1 MNSATVSKLGIFGS
15 FATMRTLTSLFIGSV
30 ALLFAVT
37 ATAASLVWTFDNAL
51 FQDDGGLVGGTA
63 SGSFTFD
70 TVTETYSDIDI
81 STSTSTGLLNQY
93 DAVFSGSVAS
103 STQLSVV
110 SSGSQAGP
118 IFEFLWNAPLSDS
131 DLERTFVGVNVGGD
145 DAFGLECLSTSVT
158 PGCTG
163 QSRAIATGGR
173 LTASV
178 VGLGFIADGLFYTT
192 SGNNTVGVTGRAAG
206 NSDTAIN
213 IPDTVSNGGITYSV
227 TSIGARAFEDN
238 LLTNVTIGNRV
249 ETLEEKALKGN
260 SLTTVT
266 IPSSVTT
273 LGEKAFEENKLTN
286 LDIPSSVTTIELNA
300 FNKNDLTRATFRG
313 NYGTFNNDTI
323 FDNNILL
330 TAITYCT
337 GALGWTAGNTFFN
350 GSVSLAPMPTTC
362 PRPIPV
368 RPIPV
373 NPLWLLGV
381 MVGLLSLVGIS
392 KLRKT

>member
-1 MNSATVSKLGIFGS
+1 MNSATVSKRGIFGS
-15 FATMRTLTSLFIGSV
+15 FATMRALTNLFIGSV

-118 IFEFLWNAPLSDS
+118 IFEFLWNASLSDS

-145 DAFGLECLSTSVT
+145 DAFGLECLSTNVT

-178 VGLGFIADGLFYTT
+178 VGLAFVADGLFYTT
-192 SGNNTVGVTGRAAG
+192 SGNNTVTVTGRAAG
-206 NSDTAIN
+206 NSDTVIH
-213 IPDTVSNGGITYSV
+213 IPGTVNNGGIT
-227 TSIGARAFEDN
+227 
-238 LLTNVTIGNRV
+238 
-249 ETLEEKALKGN
+249 
-260 SLTTVT
+260 
-266 IPSSVTT
+266 
-273 LGEKAFEENKLTN
+273 
-286 LDIPSSVTTIELNA
+286 
-300 FNKNDLTRATFRG
+300 
-313 NYGTFNNDTI
+313 
-323 FDNNILL
+323 
-330 TAITYCT
+330 
-337 GALGWTAGNTFFN
+337 
-350 GSVSLAPMPTTC
+350 
-362 PRPIPV
+362 
-368 RPIPV
+368 
-373 NPLWLLGV
+373 
-381 MVGLLSLVGIS
+381 
-392 KLRKT
+392 